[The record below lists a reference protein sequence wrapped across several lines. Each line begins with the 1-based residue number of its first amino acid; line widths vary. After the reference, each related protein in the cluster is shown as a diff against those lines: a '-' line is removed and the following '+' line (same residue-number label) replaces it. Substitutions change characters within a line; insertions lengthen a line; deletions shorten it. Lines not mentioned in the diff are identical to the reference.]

1 MTLDVAMV
9 VSMHLTQSG
18 LQEKQLLRSLR
29 KYGCADL
36 PPDATGDVWLIPLV
50 TGNDVQTQMVTFAPG
65 CINDYHIHHGSEQT
79 IICTGGRGW
88 YQEEGKPAI
97 EMKPGDAIAIPVEV
111 RHWHGA
117 AKDSWFS
124 HIVVYSKAHEG
135 FHAEWCEPVPQEIYD
150 GLE

>member
-1 MTLDVAMV
+1 MQTFEEYQAELRMPIGPKLDNP
-9 VSMHLTQSG
+9 HF
-18 LQEKQLLRSLR
+18 
-29 KYGCADL
+29 
-36 PPDATGDVWLIPLV
+36 TGDVWLVPLV

-88 YQEEGKPAI
+88 YQEEGKPAV

-117 AKDSWFS
+117 ARDSWFS
-124 HIVVYSKAHEG
+124 HIVVYSRAHEG
-135 FHAEWCEPVPQEIYD
+135 FHAEWCERVPAEIYD

>member
-1 MTLDVAMV
+1 MIDERIGIELSAF
-9 VSMHLTQSG
+9 
-18 LQEKQLLRSLR
+18 
-29 KYGCADL
+29 
-36 PPDATGDVWLIPLV
+36 PIGDVNPASQYFSGVTYLAVLTGEQIP
-50 TGNDVQTQMVTFAPG
+50 TINVTFAPG

-88 YQEEGKPAI
+88 YQEEGKEAV
-97 EMKPGDAIAIPVEV
+97 EMRPGDAIAIPVET

-124 HIVVYSKAHEG
+124 HIVVYSRAHEG
-135 FHAEWCEPVPQEIYD
+135 FHAEWCERVPAEIYD

>member
-1 MTLDVAMV
+1 
-9 VSMHLTQSG
+9 
-18 LQEKQLLRSLR
+18 
-29 KYGCADL
+29 
-36 PPDATGDVWLIPLV
+36 
-50 TGNDVQTQMVTFAPG
+50 
-65 CINDYHIHHGSEQT
+65 
-79 IICTGGRGW
+79 
-88 YQEEGKPAI
+88 
-97 EMKPGDAIAIPVEV
+97 MKPGDAIAIPVEV

>member
-1 MTLDVAMV
+1 MP
-9 VSMHLTQSG
+9 SG
-18 LQEKQLLRSLR
+18 ASPCRRRSTTDWSR
-29 KYGCADL
+29 CRYRS
-36 PPDATGDVWLIPLV
+36 DAS
-50 TGNDVQTQMVTFAPG
+50 GNDSRTR
-65 CINDYHIHHGSEQT
+65 EQT

-88 YQEEGKPAI
+88 YQEEGKDAI